1 MPEAVIADASCLI
14 VLANIERL
22 ELLHAVYGRL
32 FTTPEVA
39 AEFGEDLPPW
49 IELAR
54 VKDGGKQQVL
64 QLQIDKGEA
73 SAIALA
79 MEMPKSL
86 LILDD
91 LKARHIA
98 TRLGL
103 RHTGTLGVVVKAKLN
118 GHIGSIKPVLAAMQ
132 AANFRISRE
141 VEAAAFRL
149 AGE

>member
-54 VKDGGKQQVL
+54 VKDGANSKCFSCRSTGGSQCYCIGHGNAQ
-64 QLQIDKGEA
+64 E
-73 SAIALA
+73 LA
-79 MEMPKSL
+79 
-86 LILDD
+86 D
-91 LKARHIA
+91 
-98 TRLGL
+98 
-103 RHTGTLGVVVKAKLN
+103 TG
-118 GHIGSIKPVLAAMQ
+118 
-132 AANFRISRE
+132 
-141 VEAAAFRL
+141 
-149 AGE
+149 